1 MSVRRVA
8 SAATQFGGEMTGSRA
23 IVMRQTGDP
32 DVLRYSTEDLNG
44 LALRAATAELLAM
57 RLPPPPTTV
66 LPLADAARA
75 HTLVESRAVRG
86 RVVLVP

>member
-1 MSVRRVA
+1 MFGAAAGSDVALDLWSLLDGRVL
-8 SAATQFGGEMTGSRA
+8 TG
-23 IVMRQTGDP
+23 
-32 DVLRYSTEDLNG
+32 YSTEDLNG